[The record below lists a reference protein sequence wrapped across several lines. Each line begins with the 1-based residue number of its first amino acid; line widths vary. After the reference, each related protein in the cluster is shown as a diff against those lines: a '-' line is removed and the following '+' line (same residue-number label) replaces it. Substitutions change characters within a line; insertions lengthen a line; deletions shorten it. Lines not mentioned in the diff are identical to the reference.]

1 MFPNRRSV
9 AFAAAAV
16 ATVLILGGCAGAEPA
31 PDKGGSESQERAD
44 RLTLINAFAVQSL
57 DVGAGLASSTQ
68 MLFEPTFDT
77 LVKVGPSGEFEPVL
91 ATKWEFNDDN
101 TVLTLT
107 LRKDVKFTDG
117 TDVDA
122 AAVVASLERL
132 RDGTATYA
140 ALLSGKEFA
149 AVDDTT
155 VTVSSAVPDP
165 AVLSR
170 LGSAGFIQAPSTF
183 DSPDVGT
190 KPVGSGPYVLDAE
203 TTVVGTSYSYTA
215 NPDYW
220 DPDAIKYDNL
230 TINIIGDNTAV
241 LNAMKA
247 GEANAGLLRDKEMRI
262 GVEAAGWSS
271 VDANANWWGLV
282 LSDRDGTI
290 APELADVRVRQAIN
304 YALDREALS
313 EALLP
318 GIAKPQVQPFLERY
332 DAYDA
337 ELEDAYSYDP
347 KKAKKLL
354 AEAGYADGFTLE
366 VPFAPQFKPALE
378 LIGQQFADI
387 GITLKTTDP
396 GPAGYVPAVTSGK
409 FPANW
414 NAVGQPSDWEFITQ
428 YVAPK
433 APGNYQHVQNDDLD
447 KLIEDVQFSTGDDA
461 TKALKELNEF
471 LVDEAWFAPVYA
483 APNTIG
489 LDPSTE
495 LEYWTFNSSQYPPLL
510 AYQPKQ

>member
-9 AFAAAAV
+9 ALAAAAV
-16 ATVLILGGCAGAEPA
+16 VAVLTLGGCAAAEPEPA
-31 PDKGGSESQERAD
+31 ETGSETQERAD
-44 RLTLINAFAVQSL
+44 RLTLINAFSVQSL
-57 DVGAGLASSTQ
+57 DVAAGVASSTM

-77 LVKVGPSGEFEPVL
+77 LVKLGPSGDFEPVL

-107 LRKDVKFTDG
+107 LREDVKFTDG

-132 RDGTATYA
+132 RDGTSTFGRVMA
-140 ALLSGKEFA
+140 GKEFA
-149 AVDDTT
+149 AVDDM
-155 VTVSSAVPDP
+155 TVSVTSATPDP

-190 KPVGSGPYVLDAE
+190 KPVGSGPYILDTE
-203 TTVVGTSYSYTA
+203 TTVIGTTYNYTA

-230 TINIIGDNTAV
+230 TINLIGDSTAV

-247 GEANAGLLRDKEMRI
+247 GEANSGLLRDNEMLL
-262 GVEAAGWSS
+262 GVEAAGWSTEE
-271 VDANANWWGLV
+271 VNANWLGLV
-282 LSDRDGTI
+282 LTDREGTL
-290 APELADVRVRQAIN
+290 APALADARVRQAIN

-313 EALLP
+313 AALFS
-318 GIAKPQVQPFLERY
+318 GVAKPQVQPFLERY

-337 ELEDAYSYDP
+337 DLEDAYPYDP

-366 VPFAPQFKPALE
+366 VPFAVQFKPALE
-378 LIGQQFADI
+378 LIGQQFADV

-396 GPAGYVPAVTSGK
+396 GPAGYVPAVASGK

-414 NAVGQPSDWEFITQ
+414 NALGQPSDWEFIAQ
-428 YVAPK
+428 YVAPN
-433 APGNYQHVQNDDLD
+433 APGNPQHAQDDELD

-461 TKALKELNEF
+461 IKARKKLNEY
-471 LVDEAWFAPVYA
+471 LVDEAWFAPVSA
-483 APNTIG
+483 IPNIIG
-489 LDPSTE
+489 LDPGTE
-495 LEYWTFNSSQYPPLL
+495 LAYWNFTSSQYPPLL
-510 AYQPKQ
+510 AYQPAK